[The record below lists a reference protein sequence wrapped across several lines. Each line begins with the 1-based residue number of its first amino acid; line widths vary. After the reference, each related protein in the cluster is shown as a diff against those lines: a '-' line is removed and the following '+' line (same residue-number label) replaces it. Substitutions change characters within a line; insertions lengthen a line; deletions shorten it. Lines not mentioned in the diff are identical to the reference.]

1 MRVRELNWLQL
12 DEYLQRDDRIV
23 LPVGSTEQ
31 HAYLSLETDN
41 IIAERLAVEAAEPL
55 GVPVLPVL
63 AYGIT
68 PGFGA
73 FPGSPS
79 LQLETF
85 VAVIR
90 DILDSLRRQG
100 FRRFLVANGHSG
112 NTSARVAVMEWAAA
126 HDDAV
131 VLWHEVWEG
140 RPDELAAEI
149 DADFDHASWSE
160 NFPWTRLAGVDL
172 PTERKPPIVRP
183 RLSKPTAWR
192 EALGDGSFGG
202 LYQRPDEEVLRVWA
216 AAVEQLRERLESGW
230 PT

>member
-1 MRVRELNWLQL
+1 MRISEMNWMMVE
-12 DEYLQRDDRIV
+12 EYLKRDDRAV
-23 LPVGSTEQ
+23 LPLGSTEQ
-31 HAYLSLETDN
+31 HAYLSLSVDS

-100 FRRFLVANGHSG
+100 FRRFLVANGHGG
-112 NTSARVAVMEWAAA
+112 NTSARVAVMEWA
-126 HDDAV
+126 
-131 VLWHEVWEG
+131 
-140 RPDELAAEI
+140 
-149 DADFDHASWSE
+149 
-160 NFPWTRLAGVDL
+160 
-172 PTERKPPIVRP
+172 
-183 RLSKPTAWR
+183 
-192 EALGDGSFGG
+192 
-202 LYQRPDEEVLRVWA
+202 
-216 AAVEQLRERLESGW
+216 
-230 PT
+230 